1 MIHKKRNEHRIRLK
15 TRIARKIRLIS
26 RHPRLT
32 VFRSSRHIY
41 AQIIDDTQS
50 KTIAMASTLSKDL
63 KDELKNIKDR
73 KEKAKRVGISIAN
86 KALSKNVKT
95 VVFDR
100 SGYLY
105 HGVVKS
111 LADGAR
117 EGGLEF

>member
-1 MIHKKRNEHRIRLK
+1 
-15 TRIARKIRLIS
+15 
-26 RHPRLT
+26 
-32 VFRSSRHIY
+32 
-41 AQIIDDTQS
+41 
-50 KTIAMASTLSKDL
+50 MASTLSKDL

>member
-1 MIHKKRNEHRIRLK
+1 MIHKQRNEYRMRLK
-15 TRIARKIRLIS
+15 ARIARKIRRS
-26 RHPRLT
+26 SKHPRLT
-32 VFRSSRHIY
+32 VFRSSQHIY

-50 KTIAMASTLSKDL
+50 KTIATASTLSKDL
-63 KDELKNIKDR
+63 RDELKNIKDK
-73 KEKAKRVGISIAN
+73 KEIAKRVGMSIAN